1 MRVSRNSRL
10 FIPYFERFY
19 DSASY
24 YSYPLIRFIAGVM
37 MIPHGYSKLF
47 VNLNGTVDFFKSVQL
62 EPAYPLAIYIG
73 SLEFFGGIF
82 LAIGF
87 LTRFVAIQLI
97 GLLAVATFYIHLNN
111 GFLWVKGGFE
121 YPLFWLVV
129 MIAIFFKGGE
139 RVSIDASLPKE
150 F

>member
-10 FIPYFERFY
+10 IIPYLERFY
-19 DSASY
+19 DSTSY

-97 GLLAVATFYIHLNN
+97 GLLAVATFYIHFNN

>member
-10 FIPYFERFY
+10 FIPYLERFY

-47 VNLNGTVDFFKSVQL
+47 VNLNGTVEFFKSVQL

-139 RVSIDASLPKE
+139 RVSIDSSLPKE